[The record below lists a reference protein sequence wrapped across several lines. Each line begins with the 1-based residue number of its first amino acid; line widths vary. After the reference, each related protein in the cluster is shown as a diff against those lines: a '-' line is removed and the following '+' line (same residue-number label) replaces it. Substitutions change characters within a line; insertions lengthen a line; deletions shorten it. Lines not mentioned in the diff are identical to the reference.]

1 MLEQMLIE
9 TVKEYPEKTAIVYD
23 NMRISYKQLFDDV
36 RGLSKGLS
44 SIGISKGDCITLILP
59 NCPEFVIS
67 FYAAARLNAI
77 ILPLNH
83 LFKEDE
89 ISYYLN
95 DSNTKAIITDIK
107 RAEICRSIIS
117 KLDKKIDL
125 IVVNGDDPLTVK
137 FSDLVLS
144 EEIEDYEKESAFEGN
159 AVYQY
164 SSGSTGRPKRVCRT
178 QKNLYHEAN
187 NFTETANITSSDN
200 ILCIVP
206 LYHSHGLGNCLLA
219 ATRNG
224 ATLVILEQLLNN
236 GAPVEVP
243 FVFRRPRVLELIE
256 REKVTILPA
265 VPYIF
270 NTLAEAPADTPV
282 DLSTLKLCF
291 SAGNFLSKDIFDKF
305 LQRFEI
311 PVRQLYGCTE
321 AGSVSINLDETPEKT
336 YDSVGLPMKGVEI
349 KIIDDEG
356 SELPVGMSGEVT
368 IKSQA
373 LTTGYFNMPELN
385 QQVFKDGW
393 FLTGDLGKK
402 DEVGRLHITGR
413 KKILIDTGGR
423 KVDPLEVEDILITH
437 PKIKEAVVVGIKGA
451 FAGEIVKAV
460 IVQKELEKCEEQ
472 EISSF
477 CKERL
482 AEFKIPKVIEFRD
495 EIPKSPLG
503 KILRK
508 DLV

>member
-1 MLEQMLIE
+1 MLEQMLIG

-59 NCPEFVIS
+59 NCPEFVTS
-67 FYAAARLNAI
+67 FYAAAILNAI

-144 EEIEDYEKESAFEGN
+144 EETEDYEKESAFEGN

-187 NFTETANITSSDN
+187 NFTETANIASSDN

-243 FVFRRPRVLELIE
+243 FVFRRPRVLELIA

-291 SAGNFLSKDIFDKF
+291 SAGNFLSKEIFEKF

-321 AGSVSINLDETPEKT
+321 AGSVSINLDEKPEKT